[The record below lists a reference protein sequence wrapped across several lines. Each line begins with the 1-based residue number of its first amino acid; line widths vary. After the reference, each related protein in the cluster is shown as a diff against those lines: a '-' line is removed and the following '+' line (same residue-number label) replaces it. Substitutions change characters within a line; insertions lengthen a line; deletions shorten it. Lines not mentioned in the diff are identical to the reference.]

1 MFKKVEE
8 LNRAKLTLSNGSV
21 VVGES
26 WGIIDAE
33 DDDGEDLGYELLIF
47 KTDELKNPLSLKEED
62 IKKVEAV

>member
-8 LNRAKLTLSNGSV
+8 LNRAKLTLSDDSV